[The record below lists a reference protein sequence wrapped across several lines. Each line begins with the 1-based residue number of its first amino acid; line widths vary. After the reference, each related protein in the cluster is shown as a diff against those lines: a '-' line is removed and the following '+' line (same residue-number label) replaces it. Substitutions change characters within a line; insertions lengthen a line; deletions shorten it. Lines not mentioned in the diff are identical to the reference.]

1 MNVPSR
7 VSSAAGLLVIVLAF
21 AGATGC
27 KKKGTCEYRH
37 DEGSA
42 DRSIPQGLEVC
53 LDGWVEDK
61 CSKTVLSGATLGLKT
76 SGYKFASGATCQ
88 SLGYKACSES
98 SGTRYRTCPE
108 ELAKNDPLEK
118 PADTKPSFAKAPEP
132 TSLAAPIAVPSDA
145 PFRGPANAKIVMQ
158 VFGDFQDPFSARI
171 WPDLK
176 DALKRHPDLKIVFRH
191 NPLRFHKDAPLAH
204 QASVE
209 AFTQKGNEGF
219 WAMHELISKDRRVDR
234 ASLVEYARTAHLD
247 VAAFEKALDSGT
259 HAARVAQDVKAAAD
273 AGIQSAPIAIID
285 TRIARGQQPPEK
297 LEAFIAGKP

>member
-7 VSSAAGLLVIVLAF
+7 VSSAAGLLVLVLALG
-21 AGATGC
+21 GATGC
-27 KKKGTCEYRH
+27 RKKGTCEYRH
-37 DEGSA
+37 DQGSA
-42 DRSIPQGLEVC
+42 DRSIPRGLEVC

-61 CSKTVLSGATLGLKT
+61 CSNTALSGATLGLKT
-76 SGYKFASGATCQ
+76 SGYKFMSGANCKA
-88 SLGYKACSES
+88 LGYKACSPNAV
-98 SGTRYRTCPE
+98 GLYRTCPE
-108 ELAKNDPLEK
+108 ELAKNE
-118 PADTKPSFAKAPEP
+118 PAEEPSDTKPSFAKAPEP
-132 TSLAAPIAVPSDA
+132 TSLAAPLAVPSDA

-191 NPLRFHKDAPLAH
+191 NPLPFHKGAPLAH
-204 QASVE
+204 EAAVE

-234 ASLVEYARTAHLD
+234 ASLVEFARTAHLD
-247 VAAFEKALDSGT
+247 VAAFEKALDGKT

-273 AGIQSAPIAIID
+273 AGIQSSPIAIID
-285 TRIARGQQPPEK
+285 TRIARGQQSPDK
-297 LEAFIAGKP
+297 LEAFVTGKP